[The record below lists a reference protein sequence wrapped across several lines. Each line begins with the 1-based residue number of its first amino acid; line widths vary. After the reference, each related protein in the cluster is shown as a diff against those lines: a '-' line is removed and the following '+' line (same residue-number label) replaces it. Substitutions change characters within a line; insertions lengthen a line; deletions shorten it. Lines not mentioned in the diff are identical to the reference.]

1 MYYSMRLDELNIFW
15 EYIDNIIMLIF
26 NKIYYLKNLQ
36 SYAATK

>member
-1 MYYSMRLDELNIFW
+1 MYFSMRLDELNIFW

-26 NKIYYLKNLQ
+26 NKIYYLKALR